1 MFYLKASFYPPEG
14 NVLKSQTLPFLL
26 LNRLI
31 IYGYEDY
38 DDDDYANF

>member
-26 LNRLI
+26 LNRLV

-38 DDDDYANF
+38 DDDDANF